1 MELIQTEEHN
11 QFRKQFLSDLD
22 KLQQKNHKVIISYFG
37 LINTD
42 FISQLVDTL
51 EHYLL
56 EHNIESSRVKKLY
69 SISLQT
75 LNNIFIYGKT
85 DSENQKL
92 GSFFISN
99 HQDRFHVFSSNL
111 IEKERELFLTDY
123 LNEINNLTS
132 DSIEKSYNT
141 AIQKS
146 FFSKEQN
153 GIGIISMRYH
163 SEKPLKYSFK
173 NAGDKLLFCLE
184 MC

>member
-1 MELIQTEEHN
+1 MELIQTSEHN
-11 QFRKQFLSDLD
+11 EFRKQFLSDLNI
-22 KLQQKNHKVIISYFG
+22 LQQKNHKVIISYFG
-37 LINTD
+37 LVNTD

-75 LNNIFIYGKT
+75 LNNILIYGKT

-92 GSFFISN
+92 GSFFLTN
-99 HQDRFHVFSSNL
+99 YQDRFHVFSSNL

-123 LNEINNLTS
+123 LNEINGMSSEL
-132 DSIEKSYNT
+132 IEKSYNT

-173 NAGDKLLFCLE
+173 NTGDKLLFCLE
-184 MC
+184 MS